1 MTTTMM
7 NNLLWILLALLAAY
21 LIGSVSFAMVAS
33 RLFGLQDP
41 RTFGSGNPGAT
52 NMLRT
57 GNRKAALFTL
67 LGDAF
72 KGWLAVALAIYF
84 APVAGFTDSTIAL
97 VAVAVFLGHIYSFF
111 LKFKGGKGVAT
122 AVGVLFALQP
132 WLAVATIAT
141 WLIIAIF
148 FRYSSLAALVA
159 AVFAPF
165 YYYIGGL
172 AAWPFSVP
180 WFLAICLLSLV
191 LIVKHKKNIA
201 NLLAGTESRI
211 GQKKKTP

>member
-1 MTTTMM
+1 MTNTMM
-7 NNLLWILLALLAAY
+7 NNPLWTLLALFAAY
-21 LIGSVSFAMVAS
+21 LIGSVSFGILSS

-57 GNRKAALFTL
+57 GNKKAALLTL

-72 KGWLAVALAIYF
+72 KGWLAVALALYL
-84 APVAGFTDSTIAL
+84 APRVGFTDTDIAL

-111 LKFKGGKGVAT
+111 LNFKGGKGVAT
-122 AVGVLFALQP
+122 SVGILFALQP

-141 WLIIAIF
+141 WLIIAVF

-165 YYYIGGL
+165 YYFLGGQL
-172 AAWPFSVP
+172 AWRFSLP
-180 WFLAICLLSLV
+180 LFLAICFLTVV
-191 LIVKHKKNIA
+191 LIIKHRKNIS
-201 NLLAGTESRI
+201 NLIAGTEPKI
-211 GQKKKTP
+211 GQKKKN

>member
-1 MTTTMM
+1 MITTMM
-7 NNLLWILLALLAAY
+7 NNLLWTIPALLAAY

-72 KGWLAVALAIYF
+72 KGWLAVALAIYL
-84 APVAGFTDSTIAL
+84 APAAGFTNSTIAL
-97 VAVAVFLGHIYSFF
+97 VAVAVFLGHVFSCF
-111 LKFKGGKGVAT
+111 LNFKGGKGVAT
-122 AVGVLFALQP
+122 AIGVLFALQP

-141 WLIIAIF
+141 WLIIAVF

-165 YYYIGGL
+165 YYFLGGQL
-172 AAWPFSVP
+172 AWPFSLP
-180 WFLAICLLSLV
+180 WFLAICFLTVFLV
-191 LIVKHKKNIA
+191 IKHKKNIA
-201 NLLAGTESRI
+201 NLLAGTESKI
-211 GQKKKTP
+211 GQKKKT